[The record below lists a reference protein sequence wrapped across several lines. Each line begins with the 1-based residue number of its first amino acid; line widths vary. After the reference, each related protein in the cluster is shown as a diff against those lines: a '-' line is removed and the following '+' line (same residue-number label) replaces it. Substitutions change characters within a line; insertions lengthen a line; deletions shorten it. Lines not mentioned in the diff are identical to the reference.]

1 MKFFAPGLLALA
13 AALALNACSSEPS
26 DWRPDEKVSDDLVPP
41 GTRSDEVFRTDSA
54 DMPSQ
59 AKGGAIARPINSSV
73 KLDERPMP
81 NPAEVR
87 TANSASL
94 KGEEKMNDA
103 SPIDG
108 AVGGRPAGAKPKPK
122 R

>member
-1 MKFFAPGLLALA
+1 MKFCTPRLLALAA

-26 DWRPDEKVSDDLVPP
+26 DWRPDEKVSVDMVAP

-54 DMPSQ
+54 DMPNA
-59 AKGGAIARPINSSV
+59 AKSAAIPRPINSSE
-73 KLDERPMP
+73 KLDERAMP
-81 NPAEVR
+81 D
-87 TANSASL
+87 ANETTSADAASL

-103 SPIDG
+103 SQAKEAADDRS
-108 AVGGRPAGAKPKPK
+108 AGGKPK

>member
-1 MKFFAPGLLALA
+1 MKSFTPCLLALA
-13 AALALNACSSEPS
+13 TALTLNACSSEPS
-26 DWRPDEKVSDDLVPP
+26 DWRPDEKVSIDMVPP
-41 GTRSDEVFRTDSA
+41 GTRSDEVFRTDSV

-59 AKGGAIARPINSSV
+59 AKGGAISRPINSAV
-73 KLDERPMP
+73 KLDERAMP
-81 NPAEVR
+81 NPAEA
-87 TANSASL
+87 TSANAASL

-108 AVGGRPAGAKPKPK
+108 AVGGRSPARKPK